1 MSANK
6 LRTALTVLG
15 IVIGS
20 VSVVVVYSAGEGIRG
35 LLLGQIESF
44 GTDIIQTEIKI
55 PANKRSAAESEQNS
69 GSGIAQGV
77 QITTLRHEDLE
88 DISKLKNVAG
98 GYGAILS
105 QDKASYGSE
114 TRRAFLLGVS
124 ADYINIDSTEISRGR
139 FFSEEEDKSLSQV
152 VILGSK
158 IAEKLFGD
166 SEAVGKYIVL
176 HKSKYQVIGV
186 MEEKGRMMTMD
197 FDEYIYLPVRTL
209 QKKIMGIEHFL
220 YTVHQLADPSRA
232 ADTAEEARTILRDN
246 HDITDPDKDDFRV
259 TTMDEMLETL
269 DTIMNALTILLL
281 SIIAISLVVGGVGI
295 LNVMYVSVSERVG
308 EIGLRKAV
316 GANYSAIKQQFL
328 VESVLVTLIGGVA
341 GVLVGILISWLLAWG
356 ASSFGL
362 EWRFVVP
369 LQGVI
374 VSLSFSFLF
383 GVLFG
388 IGPAT
393 KAARLDPIEAMRK
406 E

>member
-1 MSANK
+1 
-6 LRTALTVLG
+6 
-15 IVIGS
+15 
-20 VSVVVVYSAGEGIRG
+20 
-35 LLLGQIESF
+35 
-44 GTDIIQTEIKI
+44 
-55 PANKRSAAESEQNS
+55 
-69 GSGIAQGV
+69 
-77 QITTLRHEDLE
+77 
-88 DISKLKNVAG
+88 
-98 GYGAILS
+98 
-105 QDKASYGSE
+105 
-114 TRRAFLLGVS
+114 VS
-124 ADYINIDSTEISRGR
+124 ADYINIDSTAIAKGR
-139 FFSEEEDKSLSQV
+139 FFSEEEDKSLAQV
-152 VILGSK
+152 VVLGSK
-158 IAEKLFGD
+158 MAEKLFGD
-166 SEAVGKYIVL
+166 SEAIGKYIVL

>member
-20 VSVVVVYSAGEGIRG
+20 ASVVVVYSAGEGIRG
-35 LLLGQIESF
+35 LLLKQISSF

-55 PANKRSAAESEQNS
+55 PANKRSTAESEQNS

-88 DISKLKNVAG
+88 DISKLKNITG
-98 GYGAILS
+98 GYGAILT

-114 TRRAFLLGVS
+114 MRRAFLIGVS
-124 ADYINIDSTEISRGR
+124 ADYIEIDSTEIAVGR
-139 FFSEEEDKSLSQV
+139 FFSEEEDKSLAQV

-158 IAEKLFGD
+158 MAEKLFGD
-166 SEAVGKYIVL
+166 SEAIGKYIVL

-186 MEEKGRMMTMD
+186 MEEKGRVMTMD

-259 TTMDEMLETL
+259 TTMEEMLETL

-341 GVLVGILISWLLAWG
+341 GVLVGILISWVLAWG
-356 ASSFGL
+356 AGSFGL

-369 LQGVI
+369 LEGVI
-374 VSLSFSFLF
+374 VSLLFSFLF

-388 IGPAT
+388 LGPAT